1 MQIVT
6 ADFAMSY
13 AEQGTGRPLLLIH
26 GFPLSK
32 AIWEPQ
38 FSGLPDTA
46 RLLAPDLRGHGES
59 EAIPGPYPMDML
71 AEDCLTLLDSL
82 GVKQPAVVCGLS
94 MGGYVALSLARNH
107 PNRLAGLILAAT
119 RAGADS
125 AEGKTNREK
134 LAARVRENGIQ
145 PVIEAMLPKMLS
157 PRTYDTNPALVE
169 QVRGIMEETS
179 PEGAVAALLGMRDR
193 PDSTPLLGRL
203 DLPALIV
210 HGADD
215 QIIPVAEAE
224 AMHAAIKGSR
234 LEILP
239 NAGHLLNMEQA
250 GLFNQAVQEF
260 LESIR

>member
-13 AEQGTGRPLLLIH
+13 IEEGSGRPLLLIH

-38 FSGLPDTA
+38 FDGLAGAA
-46 RLLAPDLRGHGES
+46 RLLAPDLRGHGNS
-59 EAIPGPYPMDML
+59 EATPGPYSMDML
-71 AEDCLTLLDSL
+71 ADDCLVLLDSL

-94 MGGYVALSLARNH
+94 MGGYAALAFARKY
-107 PNRLAGLILAAT
+107 PSRLAGLILAAT

-134 LAARVRENGIQ
+134 MATRVREDGIQ
-145 PVIEAMLPKMLS
+145 SVVLSMLPKMLA
-157 PRTYDTNPALVE
+157 PKTYETNPALVE
-169 QVRGIMEETS
+169 RVKDIMEETS
-179 PEGAVAALLGMRDR
+179 PQGMIAALLGMRDR
-193 PDSTPLLGRL
+193 PDATQSLGRIEV
-203 DLPALIV
+203 PVLIL

-215 QIIPVAEAE
+215 QLIPAAEAE
-224 AMHAAIKGSR
+224 SMHSAVRGSR

-239 NAGHLLNMEQA
+239 EAGHLLNMEQPE
-250 GLFNQAVQEF
+250 LFNQAVRNF
-260 LESIR
+260 LAGLG

>member
-38 FSGLPDTA
+38 ISGLSGTA
-46 RLLAPDLRGHGES
+46 RLLAPDLRGHGKS
-59 EAIPGPYPMDML
+59 EATPGPYAMDML

-82 GVKQPAVVCGLS
+82 GVKQPVVVCGLS
-94 MGGYVALSLARNH
+94 MGGYVALALVRNH

-145 PVIEAMLPKMLS
+145 PVIETMLPKMLS
-157 PRTYDTNPALVE
+157 PRTYVTNPALVE
-169 QVRGIMEETS
+169 QVREIMEETS

-193 PDSTPLLGRL
+193 PDSTPLLGRV
-203 DLPALIV
+203 DLPALV
-210 HGADD
+210 MHGADD
-215 QIIPVAEAE
+215 QIILVAEAE
-224 AMHAAIKGSR
+224 ATRAAIKGSR

-239 NAGHLLNMEQA
+239 NAGHLLNMEQPD
-250 GLFNQAVQEF
+250 LFNQAVQEF
-260 LESIR
+260 MDSIR